1 MGVRD
6 ANTFRQSVQVG
17 PGHLSQQVGGTY
29 GERRSQAIDTP
40 PQTAPERSG
49 FAKKLKNIFGLG
61 QSQPAANAQYVDGSA
76 RHPLTTLGDGHR
88 PVRQPFSDEQLVA
101 YLSTIADSRKK

>member
-6 ANTFRQSVQVG
+6 ASKFRQSVQVG
-17 PGHLSQQVGGTY
+17 PGHLSKQVGGTY
-29 GERRSQAIDTP
+29 GQRRSQTTDTP

-49 FAKKLKNIFGLG
+49 FARKIKNILGLG
-61 QSQPAANAQYVDGSA
+61 QPQPAANAQYVDGTT
-76 RHPLTTLGDGHR
+76 RHPLASLGEGHR

-101 YLSTIADSRKK
+101 YLSTIADVRKK